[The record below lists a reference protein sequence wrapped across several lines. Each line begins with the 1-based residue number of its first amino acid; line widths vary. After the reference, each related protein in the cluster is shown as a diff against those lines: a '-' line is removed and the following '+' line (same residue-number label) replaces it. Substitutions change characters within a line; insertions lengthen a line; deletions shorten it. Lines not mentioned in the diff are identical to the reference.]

1 MGNIQYCN
9 LYGTSTE
16 MRNDYFFKA
25 KEWVNSFIS
34 LRDKSVGYKR
44 ANVTPYMH
52 AMGYHISRFLEDYQT
67 IKLFTGQG
75 VEKNYMARAIVLKKS
90 NWDAFKA

>member
-1 MGNIQYCN
+1 
-9 LYGTSTE
+9 
-16 MRNDYFFKA
+16 
-25 KEWVNSFIS
+25 
-34 LRDKSVGYKR
+34 
-44 ANVTPYMH
+44 MH

-90 NWDAFKA
+90 NWDAFKAWIKAVRTARKWALKKILH